1 MWLKTCF
8 TLSTMVKVS
17 GKESGS
23 KILGLRL
30 TNGGE
35 ENADFMATLKAEV
48 DVETPEAVGL

>member
-1 MWLKTCF
+1 
-8 TLSTMVKVS
+8 MVKVS